1 MQWYLNQ
8 NESGQTDFIPGM
20 QGNLSLEK
28 PFDSVYHFL
37 SVSQRYSI
45 LVNKDFE
52 NYERERNVIPIQVR
66 GKRSKCA

>member
-8 NESGQTDFIPGM
+8 NESGQTGFIPGM

-28 PFDSVYHFL
+28 PFDSVYLFF
-37 SVSQRYSI
+37 SVSQRYFI
-45 LVNKDFE
+45 LTNKNFE
-52 NYERERNVIPIQVR
+52 SYEREGNAIPIQVR